1 MSDPQRPLPQPT
13 DITAPYWNAA
23 KEGKLLYQY
32 CTACQHWQFFPRAF
46 CVHCGAEDVQWR
58 EASGRGKIY
67 TFTINRRAT
76 NAFMKT
82 RLPYAVAIIEL
93 DEGTRMMANIVNSD
107 FEAIAIGARVKVC
120 FERASD
126 EITLP
131 QFELFN

>member
-13 DITAPYWNAA
+13 DTTAPYWSAA

-32 CTACQHWQFFPRAF
+32 CMACEHWQFFPRAF

-58 EASGRGKIY
+58 EGSGRGKIY

-82 RLPYAVAIIEL
+82 KLPYTVAIVETE
-93 DEGTRMMANIVNSD
+93 EGIKTMANIIHTD
-107 FEAIAIGARVKVC
+107 LEIIRIGMPVKVA
-120 FERASD
+120 FEQVSD
-126 EITLP
+126 ELALP
-131 QFELFN
+131 QFEAA